1 MCSKVKSAAIRT
13 ARKDRKCT
21 GRSYHTIRKGDRY
34 LYAASP
40 PWHEF
45 NDSGRWMVI
54 AVCLKCADHYGLHTS
69 ETMKQLEG
77 NAPLPG
83 VVE

>member
-1 MCSKVKSAAIRT
+1 MVGKVKLAAIRT
-13 ARKDRKCT
+13 ARRDRQCSEH
-21 GRSYHTIRKGDRY
+21 SYHTIKKGDRY
-34 LYAASP
+34 LYAAMP

-45 NDSGRWMVI
+45 NDWNKWMVI
-54 AVCLKCADHYGLHTS
+54 AACLRCADHYGLHTS

-83 VVE
+83 GE